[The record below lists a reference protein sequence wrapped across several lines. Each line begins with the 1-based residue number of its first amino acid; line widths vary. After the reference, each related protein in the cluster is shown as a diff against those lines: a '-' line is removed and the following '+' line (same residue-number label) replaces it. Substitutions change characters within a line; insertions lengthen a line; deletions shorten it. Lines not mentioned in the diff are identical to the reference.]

1 MKVAPRLALLIGAIP
16 VLAAVTAEAA
26 DGPFQFYSVT
36 PCRLVNTRNGPPP
49 GAPASNGPPA
59 LVSGNARNFKIAGLC
74 GVPTDAKAAT
84 LNVTFITPTATGF
97 LTIWPYNTPQPNPL
111 VSMLNA
117 AAAEPAIANGAIVPL
132 TTDPSLNI
140 SLIYGSQVIGS
151 TANVIIDVTGYFK

>member
-1 MKVAPRLALLIGAIP
+1 MNRNGVLRFAFLVAGVSLLS
-16 VLAAVTAEAA
+16 AAVAEAA
-26 DGPFQFYSVT
+26 GPFQFFSVS

-59 LVSGNARNFKIAGLC
+59 LSSGSARNFKIAGLC

-84 LNVTFITPTATGF
+84 LNVTFITPTAAGF
-97 LTIWPYNTPQPNPL
+97 LKIWPFNTTEPT
-111 VSMLNA
+111 VSTVNA
-117 AAAEPAIANGAIVPL
+117 AAGEPAIANGAIVPL

-140 SLIYGSQVIGS
+140 SVTYGSQVPLS